1 MDRTHIH
8 IPRSVNKLPSDEVQP
23 QKCGN
28 CGTWRQV
35 SDYVVEKCPLCGDDE
50 YNLADKDDLP

>member
-1 MDRTHIH
+1 MTKTNEYIL
-8 IPRSVNKLPSDEVQP
+8 KYAATGEVEP

-35 SDYVVEKCPLCGDDE
+35 TDFMVERCPLCGDDE
-50 YNLADKDDLP
+50 YSLVKEGGYNAYR